1 MADIDRER
9 HVTVERDSSGVWAVV
24 ALIVVVLLV
33 LLFLWPGW
41 VYAPFAS
48 DTEGD
53 TINIEQEQP
62 DQDVD
67 VEQPDQDVDIDVEEP
82 DVDVEQPDSGTDE
95 TPEDDTTE

>member
-1 MADIDRER
+1 MADIERER
-9 HVTVERDSSGVWAVV
+9 HVTVERDSSAVWAVV

-41 VYAPFAS
+41 VYAPFAG

-53 TINIEQEQP
+53 TINIEQPDQP
-62 DQDVD
+62 DQNVDVN
-67 VEQPDQDVDIDVEEP
+67 VEQPDV

-95 TPEDDTTE
+95 APEGETSE